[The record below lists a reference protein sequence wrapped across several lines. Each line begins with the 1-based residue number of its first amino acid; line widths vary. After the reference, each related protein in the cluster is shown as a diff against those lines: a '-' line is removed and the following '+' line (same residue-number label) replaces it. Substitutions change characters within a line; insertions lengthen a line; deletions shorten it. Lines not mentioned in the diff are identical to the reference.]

1 MKIHRPAPIGLAL
14 TFLLLLLIPTHAAP
28 ITTETTSIPTDWT
41 VERLGKPILT
51 YSYAPGR
58 YKPYVKVLAT
68 LDGRNVLRD
77 APADHLHHHALM
89 FAIRVNGL
97 NFWEEIAGS
106 GIQLPVQT
114 TPIAPESAG
123 PGVSRA
129 RLLQTLHWVAPES
142 AFLPDTLPKAI
153 LVERRSLQLIV
164 DETQGEVAL
173 EWRSE
178 FEVGPAQPE
187 VTLGGSSYFGLGAR
201 FLGDLDASATHFT
214 TDGPLDL
221 SNQRQDV
228 SQHPW
233 VAVSFDPNRF
243 AGTFAILGHPRN
255 PTGLPK
261 YFSMKSPFAYLSA
274 TEGLDRQPRIL
285 RRGDRYALQHLVIL
299 ASSSLNAETLNARYQ
314 RWLRDRP

>member
-1 MKIHRPAPIGLAL
+1 MKTPRYTSFGFGLPL
-14 TFLLLLLIPTHAAP
+14 LVFLLGSAHAAP
-28 ITTETTSIPTDWT
+28 IQTETGFVPTEWI

-51 YSYAPGR
+51 YSYTPGR

-123 PGVSRA
+123 PGISRA

-142 AFLPDTLPKAI
+142 AFLPDTLPKAL

-164 DETQGEVAL
+164 DETQGEIAL

-201 FLGDLDASATHFT
+201 FLAELDDSATHFT
-214 TDGPLDL
+214 PDGPLDL

-233 VAVSFDPNRF
+233 VAVTFDPSKTP
-243 AGTFAILGHPRN
+243 AIFAILGHPRN
-255 PTGLPK
+255 PAGLPK

-285 RRGDRYALQHLVIL
+285 RRGDRYVLQHLVIL
-299 ASSSLNAETLNARYQ
+299 ASSALNAERLNARHQ
-314 RWLRDRP
+314 RWLREGP

>member
-1 MKIHRPAPIGLAL
+1 MKPTRSNPAHFALPFLILQLAAA
-14 TFLLLLLIPTHAAP
+14 HAAP
-28 ITTETTSIPTDWT
+28 ITAETTSIPTEWT
-41 VERLGKPILT
+41 IERLGKPILT
-51 YSYAPGR
+51 YAYAPGR

-68 LDGRNVLRD
+68 LEGQNLLRD
-77 APADHLHHHALM
+77 APTDHLHHHALM

-97 NFWEEIAGS
+97 NYWEEIAGS

-129 RLLQTLHWVAPES
+129 RLLQTLHWLPPES
-142 AFLPDTLPKAI
+142 AFLPDTLPKAL
-153 LVERRSLQLIV
+153 LVEHRSLQLTV
-164 DETQGEVAL
+164 DETRSEVAL

-178 FEVGPAQPE
+178 FEVGPAAAE

-201 FLGDLDASATHFT
+201 FLAELDASATHIT
-214 TDGPLDL
+214 PDGPLDL

-233 VAVSFDPNRF
+233 VAVTFDP
-243 AGTFAILGHPRN
+243 AKIPATFAILGHSRN
-255 PTGLPK
+255 PAGFPR

-274 TEGLDRQPRIL
+274 TEGLDRQPRLL
-285 RRGDRYALQHLVIL
+285 RRGDRYELQHLVIVTPSVL
-299 ASSSLNAETLNARYQ
+299 TADALNARH
-314 RWLRDRP
+314 RWWLQERP